1 MSIWTRITDA
11 LAALVARGEGLLAV
25 FDRRAPEGSVAFTI
39 AILSLG
45 AKMAKADGLVRVAE
59 VAAFREVFQIARK
72 DEAAAARVFDLARQD
87 IAGYEAYA
95 ARIGAMFRD
104 RPHVLEDI
112 LEGLF
117 HVALADGRYHEGEED
132 FLNEVA
138 RRFGVA
144 PEAFDAIE
152 ARHLEGRRQD
162 PWAVL
167 GLPRDADLATARE
180 ALARSGAHPPP
191 RPDDRPRP
199 PPRDRQPRQRPPRPD
214 QPRLGGGLRPPARLR
229 RRVGRLSR
237 ESAGLGGPEGPRS
250 AAA

>member
-11 LAALVARGEGLLAV
+11 ISAIVARGESLLAL
-25 FDRRAPEGSVAFTI
+25 FERRRPPEESVAFTI

-45 AKMAKADGLVRVAE
+45 AKMAKADGLVRPAE
-59 VAAFREVFQIARK
+59 VAAFREVFHIAQK
-72 DEAAAARVFDLARQD
+72 DEAAAARVFNLARED
-87 IAGYEAYA
+87 VAGFEAYA
-95 ARIGAMFRD
+95 TKIAAMFRG
-104 RPHVLEDI
+104 RPRVLEDI

-144 PEAFDAIE
+144 PDAFDAIE

-167 GLPRDADLATARE
+167 GLPRDADFATARARWRE
-180 ALARSGAHPPP
+180 LVRAHHPDKMIARGLPPETVNLGNARLAQINRAWEELS
-191 RPDDRPRP
+191 
-199 PPRDRQPRQRPPRPD
+199 
-214 QPRLGGGLRPPARLR
+214 ARLR
-229 RRVGRLSR
+229 L
-237 ESAGLGGPEGPRS
+237 PS
-250 AAA
+250 AAPSA

>member
-1 MSIWTRITDA
+1 
-11 LAALVARGEGLLAV
+11 
-25 FDRRAPEGSVAFTI
+25 
-39 AILSLG
+39 
-45 AKMAKADGLVRVAE
+45 
-59 VAAFREVFQIARK
+59 
-72 DEAAAARVFDLARQD
+72 
-87 IAGYEAYA
+87 
-95 ARIGAMFRD
+95 MFRD

-167 GLPRDADLATARE
+167 GLPRDADLATARARWRDLVRTHHPDKMIARGLPPE
-180 ALARSGAHPPP
+180 TVNLGNARLAA
-191 RPDDRPRP
+191 
-199 PPRDRQPRQRPPRPD
+199 D
-214 QPRLGGGLRPPARLR
+214 QPRLGGDLRPPARLPPPR
-229 RRVGRLSR
+229 RPAEPAERR
-237 ESAGLGGPEGPRS
+237 PRG
-250 AAA
+250 A